1 MMQTGPRRWGA
12 VLGTMMLIA
21 QLAPAGLDAQQA
33 PTGHTAQASDIHFSR
48 GTAFPNIFAPY
59 GNPVVPEPRMT
70 NTELIHSLIRDG
82 KLRLSV
88 DDAIALALQNN
99 LDIAVQRYNIAFAQ
113 TDMLRA
119 QAGGATR
126 GVTGAF
132 QSAAEF
138 RGAIGGGVSSGG
150 GGGGVSAG
158 GSGGSGGA
166 FSFSGS
172 GCCDPYAQFSYGWN
186 QDVTPL
192 GIQLLQGVST
202 LTQHTAGYQWY
213 LGEGFLTGTN
223 VGFGF
228 FGERQTSNSTETVFN
243 PLIASEMVVG
253 ITQPLLNG
261 FGYRVN
267 ARFIRIARN
276 QIKIADSV
284 FRQQVITTLT
294 TVLTAYWNL
303 VSARET
309 VNVAQTALDL
319 SQKTLSDLQ
328 EELKLGVIAQFDVVR
343 ARSEVASRKQDLI
356 VAQTT
361 QDDQQQILKAAVA
374 KDLNK
379 ELEAAEIVP
388 TDPLPE
394 SKPDDIPSVEEAM
407 RIGMQNRP
415 EIEQADL
422 NLRIQEINVENTRNG
437 LLPSLNAFATYAPTG
452 LSGVVT
458 PAFVGTATGAG
469 GAGTALS
476 QTFRNQFPDYSLG
489 FTFTVPI
496 RNREGQAD
504 AARTLLEERQLRVQL
519 QQKKNQVTQD
529 VHTAVVDVMQAK
541 AQMEAARAATAL
553 AQETLDGEQQK
564 FKLGESTLFQV
575 IQDQRDLFTAKGNE
589 VKARTAY
596 ATALVRYRQATAT
609 TLDQYHVVLAD
620 AKQGERS
627 RVPNI
632 PGSSTQAASG
642 N

>member
-1 MMQTGPRRWGA
+1 MIQADARRWGA

-21 QLAPAGLDAQQA
+21 QLAPASLNAQQPLTQHA
-33 PTGHTAQASDIHFSR
+33 AQATDIHFSR

-59 GNPVVPEPRMT
+59 GNPVVPEPRMS
-70 NTELIHSLIRDG
+70 NTELIHTLIRDG
-82 KLRLSV
+82 KMQLSV

-113 TDMLRA
+113 TDLLRA

-150 GGGGVSAG
+150 GGGNVSAG
-158 GSGGSGGA
+158 GSSGSGGA

-172 GCCDPYAQFSYGWN
+172 GCCDPVAQFSYGWN

-192 GIQLLQGVST
+192 GISLLQGVST
-202 LTQHTAGYQWY
+202 LTQHTAGYSWY
-213 LGEGFLTGTN
+213 LGDGFLTGTS

-228 FGERQTSNSTETVFN
+228 FGERQSSNSVNTLFN

-253 ITQPLLNG
+253 VVQPLLNG

-267 ARFIRIARN
+267 ARFIRIAHN

-284 FRQQVITTLT
+284 FRQQVITTLSA
-294 TVLTAYWNL
+294 VLTAYWNL
-303 VSARET
+303 VSARDT
-309 VNVAQTALDL
+309 VNVSQSALDL
-319 SQKTLSDLQ
+319 SEKTLSDLQ

-361 QDDQQQILKAAVA
+361 QDDQQQILKAAIA

-388 TDPLPE
+388 TDALPE
-394 SKPDDIPSVEEAM
+394 PKPDDIPSVEEAL
-407 RIGMQNRP
+407 RIGMEKRP
-415 EIEQADL
+415 EIEQSDL
-422 NLRIQEINVENTRNG
+422 NLRIQEINVQNTRNE

-452 LSGVVT
+452 LSGASSVVGVV
-458 PAFVGTATGAG
+458 PG
-469 GAGTALS
+469 GAGTVLS

-489 FTFTVPI
+489 MTFTVPI

-519 QQKKNQVTQD
+519 QQKKNQVIQD
-529 VHTAVVDVMQAK
+529 VHTAVVDVTQAK

-564 FKLGESTLFQV
+564 FKLGESTIFLV

-596 ATALVRYRQATAT
+596 VTALVRYRQATAT

-620 AKQGERS
+620 AKSGHAS

-632 PGSSTQAASG
+632 PGAPIEAASG

>member
-1 MMQTGPRRWGA
+1 MMQTGPCRWSA
-12 VLGTMMLIA
+12 VLGTMMLVA
-21 QLAPAGLDAQQA
+21 HLAPASLDAQQ
-33 PTGHTAQASDIHFSR
+33 PPIQHTAQATDIHFSR

-59 GNPVVPEPRMT
+59 GNPVVPDPRMT
-70 NTELIHSLIRDG
+70 NSDLVHSLIREG
-82 KLRLSV
+82 KLQLSA

-138 RGAIGGGVSSGG
+138 RGAIGGGGG
-150 GGGGVSAG
+150 SVSAG
-158 GSGGSGGA
+158 GSSGSGGA

-186 QDVTPL
+186 QDTTPL
-192 GIQLLQGVST
+192 GISLLQGVST
-202 LTQHTAGYQWY
+202 LTQHTAGYSWY
-213 LGEGFLTGTN
+213 LGDGFLTGTS

-228 FGERQTSNSTETVFN
+228 FGERQTSNSLNTLFN

-253 ITQPLLNG
+253 VVQPLLNG

-267 ARFIRIARN
+267 ARFIRIAHN

-294 TVLTAYWNL
+294 TVLNAYWNL

-309 VNVAQTALDL
+309 GKVAQTALDL
-319 SQKTLSDLQ
+319 SQKTLSDLE
-328 EELKLGVIAQFDVVR
+328 EELKRGVIAQFEVLR
-343 ARSEVASRKQDLI
+343 SRSEAASRKQDLI

-361 QDDQQQILKAAVA
+361 QDDQQQILKAAIA
-374 KDLNK
+374 KDLTK

-394 SKPDDIPSVEEAM
+394 PRPDDIPSVEEAL

-422 NLRIQEINVENTRNG
+422 NLRIQEINVQNTRNG
-437 LLPSLNAFATYAPTG
+437 LLPTLNAFATYAPTG
-452 LSGVVT
+452 LSGVSTVAGIA
-458 PAFVGTATGAG
+458 PG
-469 GAGTALS
+469 GAGTVLS
-476 QTFRNQFPDYSLG
+476 QTFRNRFPDYSLG
-489 FTFTVPI
+489 ATLTVPI

-529 VHTAVVDVMQAK
+529 IHTAVVDVTQAK

-564 FKLGESTLFQV
+564 FKLGESTIFFV

-596 ATALVRYRQATAT
+596 ITALLKYQQATAT
-609 TLDQYHVVLAD
+609 TLDQYHVMLAD

-627 RVPNI
+627 RVPSI
-632 PGSSTQAASG
+632 PGSPTQVGSA

>member
-1 MMQTGPRRWGA
+1 MMTLA
-12 VLGTMMLIA
+12 VP
-21 QLAPAGLDAQQA
+21 LATTSLEAQQA
-33 PTGHTAQASDIHFSR
+33 ATQRPAQTASLDFTR
-48 GTAFPNIFAPY
+48 GRAFPNIFAPY
-59 GNPVVPEPRMT
+59 GNPVVPDPRMT
-70 NTELIHSLIRDG
+70 NSELVHSLIRDG
-82 KLRLSV
+82 KLQLSV

-113 TDMLRA
+113 TDLLRA

-126 GVTGAF
+126 GITGAF

-138 RGAIGGGVSSGG
+138 RGAIGGGISSGG
-150 GGGGVSAG
+150 GGGSVSSG
-158 GSGGSGGA
+158 GFSGSGGA

-172 GCCDPYAQFSYGWN
+172 GCCDPVAQFTYGWN
-186 QDVTPL
+186 QDSTPL
-192 GIQLLQGVST
+192 GISLLQGVST
-202 LTQHTAGYQWY
+202 LTQHTTNYSWY
-213 LGEGFLTGTN
+213 LGEGFLTGTS

-228 FGERQTSNSTETVFN
+228 GTYRQTSNSLETVFN

-253 ITQPLLNG
+253 VVQPLLNG

-284 FRQQVITTLT
+284 FRQQVITSLT
-294 TVLTAYWNL
+294 AVLTAYWNL

-309 VNVAQTALDL
+309 VNVSQTALDL
-319 SQKTLSDLQ
+319 SEKTLSDLQ

-361 QDDQQQILKAAVA
+361 QDDQQQILKAAIA

-394 SKPDDIPSVEEAM
+394 PKPDDIPSVEEAL

-415 EIEQADL
+415 EIEQSDL
-422 NLRIQEINVENTRNG
+422 NLRIQEINVQNTRNA

-452 LSGVVT
+452 LSGVAT
-458 PAFVGTATGAG
+458 PAFVGTVSG
-469 GAGTALS
+469 GAGTVLS

-489 FTFTVPI
+489 FTLTVPI

-553 AQETLDGEQQK
+553 AEETLDGEQKK
-564 FKLGESTLFQV
+564 FQLGESTIFFV

-596 ATALVRYRQATAT
+596 VTALLKYQQATAT

-620 AKQGERS
+620 ARRGEASRS
-627 RVPNI
+627 PNI
-632 PGSSTQAASG
+632 PGTP
-642 N
+642 

>member
-1 MMQTGPRRWGA
+1 MMQAGPRRQGA
-12 VLGTMMLIA
+12 VLGMMMLVA
-21 QLAPAGLDAQQA
+21 QLAPTRLDAQQP
-33 PTGHTAQASDIHFSR
+33 PTHHTAQATDINFSR

-59 GNPVVPEPRMT
+59 GNPVVPDPRMT
-70 NTELIHSLIRDG
+70 NSELVHTLIRDG
-82 KLRLSV
+82 KLQLSV

-138 RGAIGGGVSSGG
+138 RGAIGGGVGG
-150 GGGGVSAG
+150 GGGSGGVSSG

-186 QDVTPL
+186 QDTTPL
-192 GIQLLQGVST
+192 GISLLQGVST
-202 LTQHTAGYQWY
+202 LTQHTAGYSWY
-213 LGEGFLTGTN
+213 LGDGFLTGTS

-228 FGERQTSNSTETVFN
+228 FGERQTSNSLNTLFN

-253 ITQPLLNG
+253 VVQPLLNG

-267 ARFIRIARN
+267 ARFIRIAHN

-309 VNVAQTALDL
+309 VRVAQTALDL

-328 EELKLGVIAQFDVVR
+328 EELKLGVIAQFEVLR
-343 ARSEVASRKQDLI
+343 SRSEAASRKQDLI

-361 QDDQQQILKAAVA
+361 QDDQQQILKAAIA
-374 KDLNK
+374 KDLTK
-379 ELEAAEIVP
+379 ELEAAEIIP
-388 TDPLPE
+388 TDTLPE
-394 SKPDDIPSVEEAM
+394 PRTDDIPSVEEAL

-422 NLRIQEINVENTRNG
+422 NLRIQEINVQNTRNG
-437 LLPSLNAFATYAPTG
+437 LLPTLNAFATYAPTG
-452 LSGVVT
+452 LSGVSTVAGIA
-458 PAFVGTATGAG
+458 PG
-469 GAGTALS
+469 GAGTVLS
-476 QTFRNQFPDYSLG
+476 QTFRNRFPDYSLG
-489 FTFTVPI
+489 ATLTVPI

-529 VHTAVVDVMQAK
+529 IHTAVVDVTQAK

-564 FKLGESTLFQV
+564 FKLGESTIFFV

-596 ATALVRYRQATAT
+596 ITALLKYQQATAT

-620 AKQGERS
+620 AKQGNVS
-627 RVPNI
+627 HVPNI
-632 PGSSTQAASG
+632 PGSPTPVASG